1 MHSIRTKLTLS
12 TILAILVSVLSIGF
26 IAIITFSRE
35 STNNAE
41 EQIRLVCEET
51 AGTLNAYLN
60 SISQSVDIIS
70 REALNDLDTGD
81 LVEYGA
87 MGCTGEETAKGV
99 KERKAS
105 QQRDLDRYLKDHL
118 AAVETYFKA
127 AIDYT
132 NGAETYYYILNPELS
147 TETGLLYTKIGREE
161 YVSAE
166 MPKVTDY
173 TEEDPG
179 PFSLYYNVLERGEP
193 SWIEIY
199 DDEVLGTKLLSYIVP
214 IYKAG
219 SFIGMIGMDISYET
233 IVGKMEE
240 IAVYNSGYASL
251 FDQDDKVLYHP
262 SIPFGTPIRE
272 LTPDLDRA
280 LKEGRAEETE
290 GVGTI
295 RFQAAGILRLSAY
308 TKLSNGMTLSIIAPV
323 SEINAGWTRMRNTI
337 LIVSLL
343 ILAAFAIIVSFWMKK
358 MTDPLKQLSVAA
370 RLVSAGKYDVD
381 ISYEGDD
388 EIGVLTDS
396 FRRMRDQMK
405 DYIGDLRGQAFTD
418 SLTHVRNKRSFD
430 QMMQQ
435 LDGEI
440 VSGEAQ
446 KKGLAIVMFDC
457 NFLKSI
463 NDTYGHEKGDIYLQN
478 ACRMICKTFR
488 HSPVFRLGGDEFV
501 AVLQNEDYFD
511 RDLLIGEFKSRIAEQ
526 NAAAGEPWQRVDISL
541 GLTSYDPKAD
551 FSAEEIF
558 ARADARM
565 YEAKKAYKDSLV

>member
-1 MHSIRTKLTLS
+1 M
-12 TILAILVSVLSIGF
+12 
-26 IAIITFSRE
+26 
-35 STNNAE
+35 
-41 EQIRLVCEET
+41 
-51 AGTLNAYLN
+51 
-60 SISQSVDIIS
+60 
-70 REALNDLDTGD
+70 
-81 LVEYGA
+81 
-87 MGCTGEETAKGV
+87 
-99 KERKAS
+99 
-105 QQRDLDRYLKDHL
+105 
-118 AAVETYFKA
+118 ETYFKA

-166 MPKVTDY
+166 MPQVTDY

-179 PFSLYYNVLERGEP
+179 PFSLYYNVLKRGEP
-193 SWIEIY
+193 SWLEIY

-251 FDQDDKVLYHP
+251 FDQDGKVLYHP

-295 RFQAAGILRLSAY
+295 RFQAAGKLLMAAY

-488 HSPVFRLGGDEFV
+488 HSPVFRLGGDEFA

-511 RDLLIGEFKSRIAEQ
+511 RDLLISEFKSRIAEQ

-541 GLTSYDPKAD
+541 GLTSYDPKTD

>member
-41 EQIRLVCEET
+41 EQIRLVCEDT
-51 AGTLNAYLN
+51 AGMLNAYLN
-60 SISQSVDIIS
+60 SISQSVDIVS

-118 AAVETYFKA
+118 AAVETYLEA

-166 MPKVTDY
+166 MPQVTDY

-179 PFSLYYNVLERGEP
+179 PFSLYYNVLKRGEP
-193 SWIEIY
+193 LWLEIY

-251 FDQDDKVLYHP
+251 FDQDGKVLYHP

-295 RFQAAGILRLSAY
+295 RFQAAGKLLMAAY

-343 ILAAFAIIVSFWMKK
+343 ILAAFAIIVSYWMKK

-446 KKGLAIVMFDC
+446 KKGLAIIMFDC

-488 HSPVFRLGGDEFV
+488 HSPVFRLGGDEFA

-526 NAAAGEPWQRVDISL
+526 NAAAREPWQRVDISL

>member
-41 EQIRLVCEET
+41 EQIRLVCEDT
-51 AGTLNAYLN
+51 AGMLNAYLN
-60 SISQSVDIIS
+60 SISQSVDIVS
-70 REALNDLDTGD
+70 HEALNDLDTGD

-87 MGCTGEETAKGV
+87 MGCTGEEMAKGV

-118 AAVETYFKA
+118 AAVETYLEA

-147 TETGLLYTKIGREE
+147 TKTGLLYTKIGREE

-166 MPKVTDY
+166 MPQVTDY

-179 PFSLYYNVLERGEP
+179 PFSLYYNVLKRGEP
-193 SWIEIY
+193 SWLEIY

-272 LTPDLDRA
+272 LAPDLDRA

-295 RFQAAGILRLSAY
+295 RFQAAGKLLMAAY

-343 ILAAFAIIVSFWMKK
+343 ILAAFAIIVSYWMKK

-446 KKGLAIVMFDC
+446 KKGLAIIMFDC

-488 HSPVFRLGGDEFV
+488 HSPVFRLGGDEFA

-526 NAAAGEPWQRVDISL
+526 NAAAREPWQRVDISL

-565 YEAKKAYKDSLV
+565 YEAKKAYKDSLA